1 MPESIRDFAAG
12 GLVRAKPRGY
22 LWAMDA
28 MGRTFPHTVLGG
40 LVVALALVWG
50 GETAQPQAPI
60 EVFARDRIIIESAA
74 GGRHRFDVELALTP
88 GEQAQGLMF
97 RRKLPANAAML
108 FIYRREAPVA
118 MWMKNTLIPLD
129 ILFVAGD
136 GRIVKVVERAVP
148 QSLETIWSGDP
159 VLAVLE
165 INGGTAARLAI
176 RPGDRILYSSFAD
189 GS

>member
-1 MPESIRDFAAG
+1 
-12 GLVRAKPRGY
+12 
-22 LWAMDA
+22 MDA
-28 MGRTFPHTVLGG
+28 NNRGNFQRVPGRTVMGG

-50 GETAQPQAPI
+50 SETAHPQAPL

-148 QSLETIWSGDP
+148 QSLETIWSGGP

-176 RPGDRILYSSFAD
+176 RPGDRILYSAFAG

>member
-1 MPESIRDFAAG
+1 MPG
-12 GLVRAKPRGY
+12 PLGLVLARPRGY
-22 LWAMDA
+22 FWAMDKA
-28 MGRTFPHTVLGG
+28 VRHRVLGRAVLGG
-40 LVVALALVWG
+40 SIVALALASG
-50 GETAQPQAPI
+50 GETARPQAPL
-60 EVFARDRIIIESAA
+60 ETFARDQIIIETAA
-74 GGRHRFDVELALTP
+74 GGRHRFDVELAVTP

-97 RRKLPANAAML
+97 RRKLQPDAAML
-108 FIYRREAPVA
+108 FLYRREAPVA

-129 ILFVAGD
+129 MLFIAGD

-148 QSLETIWSGDP
+148 HSLETIRSWDP

-176 RPGDRILYSSFAD
+176 RPGDRVLYRAFAG

>member
-1 MPESIRDFAAG
+1 
-12 GLVRAKPRGY
+12 
-22 LWAMDA
+22 MDA
-28 MGRTFPHTVLGG
+28 NNKALPHTVLGRAVLGG
-40 LVVALALVWG
+40 LLVALALVWG
-50 GETAQPQAPI
+50 GETAHPQAPI
-60 EVFARDRIIIESAA
+60 EVFARDQIIIESAA

-88 GEQAQGLMF
+88 GERAQGLMF
-97 RRKLPANAAML
+97 RRKLPPNAAML

-176 RPGDRILYSSFAD
+176 RPGDRIIYPAFAG